1 MGNGKKRKART
12 NITFFSREFCKQR
25 ILLRN
30 KRKRKKK
37 INRKKLFVIFFL
49 GLFSVFALVP
59 IFSLKAKN
67 TTTRKKKVYFFFQRF
82 KKSWNVDVHGGG
94 RWRAGLFKR
103 RRGSIDGS
111 PGCAGSTAAGAK
123 RLPACMYTTTFFVF
137 TSRRERRERDMHHDA
152 M

>member
-1 MGNGKKRKART
+1 MERKEKQEQTSHFSPVNFVNKEFCYATKENAKKNRQKEVVCNIFSRPFFSFCFGANFFLKSQKYNKKKKKSLFFLQRLKKR
-12 NITFFSREFCKQR
+12 
-25 ILLRN
+25 
-30 KRKRKKK
+30 
-37 INRKKLFVIFFL
+37 
-49 GLFSVFALVP
+49 
-59 IFSLKAKN
+59 
-67 TTTRKKKVYFFFQRF
+67 
-82 KKSWNVDVHGGG
+82 WNVDVHGGG

-137 TSRRERRERDMHHDA
+137 TSRRERRDMHHDA